1 VTEKN
6 VLKYGPKAEHED
18 RKAALQIQRDILN
31 QSQSG
36 IFDGTDGGETAKK
49 NRCSSLFNVDLVVSD
64 VVAK

>member
-49 NRCSSLFNVDLVVSD
+49 NRCSSL
-64 VVAK
+64 